1 MASRIL
7 LLPLRRP
14 ASLALS
20 TTLGISS
27 IFAAQSLLTL
37 RQPPLRCDSAQA
49 AVGDFVRGYAR
60 DAQVPIVG
68 GDRRTKGEVI
78 RQLSAGSVSGE
89 LLIREGFIGWTGF
102 DGQGRSRRR
111 RSNVGRLTD

>member
-89 LLIREGFIGWTGF
+89 LLKQDGFVGWTVF
-102 DGQGRSRRR
+102 DGTRKKQKTTEQCGQ
-111 RSNVGRLTD
+111 TD